1 MFGGSGIAEHK
12 VQKLTLLS
20 VQLCFFI
27 AVKDLCM
34 SFLCVCKCDNKLS
47 IYRLLTFSFYQASE
61 QDILKYLIKWGEHQ
75 LMKRIAD
82 RGKDPLNHTVLN
94 QINQNVWNFF
104 FCG

>member
-1 MFGGSGIAEHK
+1 MVI
-12 VQKLTLLS
+12 
-20 VQLCFFI
+20 FF
-27 AVKDLCM
+27 
-34 SFLCVCKCDNKLS
+34 FFFWCDIKLS

-82 RGKDPLNHTVLN
+82 RGKTFKPHSTKPNKRKRMEVL
-94 QINQNVWNFF
+94 